1 MRNDLL
7 WFLPRGEPMLAP
19 EPVEDRPG
27 LFDIGDHYPV
37 LRYSVLGI
45 FLILATAAL
54 AIARPVALP
63 VAAGIVFGI
72 VLGPVTDRLIRKG
85 LPAAAAAGVV
95 VIVAALALITIFGLL
110 AAPVAMG
117 IDQLPAILATLRAK
131 LDGLF
136 DIVQRM
142 QGATGSGA
150 PALEVSS
157 GSQFS
162 PLLNIA
168 LTSTS
173 AAGSALIFAATV
185 YFYLAGRRTM
195 KARLLRMCLGRGV
208 RQVADTFFQETE
220 SRIATYF
227 GVVTVINFVVG
238 VLVTALAWAAG
249 FPYPPFWGAMA
260 FVLNYLAFVG
270 PFIGLLLILG
280 AGLTADA
287 SLPQAIWPAA
297 VSLVMHTIE
306 GNIVTPSL
314 IGRRLTMSP
323 FLVFLSF
330 VFWLWLWGPVGAVL
344 STPLLLIG
352 LVMFEVL
359 SSYQASGNESP
370 APVAAPGTEDA
381 EARSMLRSGM
391 TPQSPVAVTR

>member
-1 MRNDLL
+1 MRNDIL
-7 WFLPRGEPMLAP
+7 WFLPRGEPVP
-19 EPVEDRPG
+19 EIPDEKPG
-27 LFDIGDHYPV
+27 LFDIGDHDPV

-45 FLILATAAL
+45 FLIFATAAL

-63 VAAGIVFGI
+63 VTAGIVFGV
-72 VLGPVTDRLIRKG
+72 VLGPLTDRLIRKG
-85 LPAAAAAGVV
+85 LPAPAAAGLVV
-95 VIVAALALITIFGLL
+95 VVGGLALISIFGML

-117 IDQLPAILATLRAK
+117 IDQLPAILATLRTK

-142 QGATGSGA
+142 QGAAGSGA
-150 PALEVSS
+150 PALEVST

-173 AAGSALIFAATV
+173 AAGGVLIFVATV
-185 YFYLAGRRTM
+185 YFYLAGRRTL
-195 KARLLRMCLGRGV
+195 KARLLRMCLGRGA

-227 GVVTVINFVVG
+227 GVVTVINLFVG
-238 VLVTALAWAAG
+238 LFTTALAWAAG

-270 PFIGLLLILG
+270 PFIATILILG
-280 AGLTADA
+280 AGLTADT
-287 SLPQAIWPAA
+287 SLFGAIWPAA
-297 VSLVMHTIE
+297 VFLAMHTIE

-344 STPLLLIG
+344 STPLLLVG

-359 SSYQASGNESP
+359 SSYRAMSEEELAHG
-370 APVAAPGTEDA
+370 AAAPGTEA
-381 EARSMLRSGM
+381 AAPGTEAAAARSMLRSG
-391 TPQSPVAVTR
+391 TGP

>member
-1 MRNDLL
+1 MRNDIL
-7 WFLPRGEPMLAP
+7 WFLPRA
-19 EPVEDRPG
+19 EPVPETNDEKPG
-27 LFDIGDHYPV
+27 LFDIGDHDPV
-37 LRYSVLGI
+37 LRYSALGI
-45 FLILATAAL
+45 FLILGTAAL

-63 VAAGIVFGI
+63 VTAGIVFGI
-72 VLGPVTDRLIRKG
+72 VLGPLTDRLIRKG
-85 LPAAAAAGVV
+85 LPAPGAAGLVV
-95 VIVAALALITIFGLL
+95 VVGGLVLIAIFGLL

-117 IDQLPAILATLRAK
+117 VDQIPAILATLRTK

-136 DIVQRM
+136 DIVHRV
-142 QGATGSGA
+142 QGATGSGG
-150 PALEVSS
+150 PALEVST
-157 GSQFS
+157 GNQFS

-173 AAGSALIFAATV
+173 AAGGVLIFIATV
-185 YFYLAGRRTM
+185 YFYLAGRRTL
-195 KARLLRMCLGRGV
+195 KARLLRMCLGRGA

-227 GVVTVINFVVG
+227 GVVTVINLVVG
-238 VLVTALAWAAG
+238 LLATVLAWAAG

-270 PFIGLLLILG
+270 PFIATVLILG
-280 AGLTADA
+280 AGLTADT
-287 SLPQAIWPAA
+287 SLFGAIWPAA
-297 VSLVMHTIE
+297 VFLGMHAIE

-359 SSYQASGNESP
+359 SSYRSMNEEEASGVP
-370 APVAAPGTEDA
+370 TAGTEA
-381 EARSMLRSGM
+381 SAARSMLRSG
-391 TPQSPVAVTR
+391 AEA

>member
-1 MRNDLL
+1 MRNDIL
-7 WFLPRGEPMLAP
+7 WFLPRA
-19 EPVEDRPG
+19 EPVPENTDEKPG
-27 LFDIGDHYPV
+27 LFDIGDHDPV

-45 FLILATAAL
+45 FLVLGTAAL

-63 VAAGIVFGI
+63 VTAGIVFGI
-72 VLGPVTDRLIRKG
+72 VLGPLTDRLIRKG
-85 LPAAAAAGVV
+85 LPAPGAAGLVV
-95 VIVAALALITIFGLL
+95 VVGGLALVTIFGLL

-117 IDQLPAILATLRAK
+117 IDQLPAILATLRTK

-136 DIVQRM
+136 DIVHRM

-150 PALEVSS
+150 PALEVST
-157 GSQFS
+157 GNQFS

-173 AAGSALIFAATV
+173 AAGGVLIFVATV
-185 YFYLAGRRTM
+185 YFYLAGRRTL
-195 KARLLRMCLGRGV
+195 KARLLRMCLGRGA

-227 GVVTVINFVVG
+227 GVVTVINLVVG
-238 VLVTALAWAAG
+238 LFTTALAWAAG

-270 PFIGLLLILG
+270 PFIATVLILG
-280 AGLTADA
+280 AGLTADT
-287 SLPQAIWPAA
+287 SLFGAVWPAA
-297 VSLVMHTIE
+297 VFLGMHAIE

-359 SSYQASGNESP
+359 SSYRSMSEEEAHGT
-370 APVAAPGTEDA
+370 AAPGTEA
-381 EARSMLRSGM
+381 GAARSMLRSG
-391 TPQSPVAVTR
+391 TGA

>member
-1 MRNDLL
+1 MRNDIL
-7 WFLPRGEPMLAP
+7 WFLPRA
-19 EPVEDRPG
+19 EPVLEVPDEKPG
-27 LFDIGDHYPV
+27 PFDIGDHDPV

-45 FLILATAAL
+45 FLVLGTAAL

-63 VAAGIVFGI
+63 VTAGIIFGV
-72 VLGPVTDRLIRKG
+72 VLGPLTDRLIRKG
-85 LPAAAAAGVV
+85 LPAPAAAGLVV
-95 VIVAALALITIFGLL
+95 VVGGLALISIFGML

-117 IDQLPAILATLRAK
+117 IDQLPAILATLRTK

-150 PALEVSS
+150 PALEVST
-157 GSQFS
+157 GNQFS

-173 AAGSALIFAATV
+173 AAGGVLIFVATV
-185 YFYLAGRRTM
+185 YFYLAGRRTL
-195 KARLLRMCLGRGV
+195 KARLLRMCLGRGA

-227 GVVTVINFVVG
+227 GVVTVINLFVG
-238 VLVTALAWAAG
+238 LFTTALAWAAG

-270 PFIGLLLILG
+270 PFIATILILG
-280 AGLTADA
+280 AGLTADT
-287 SLPQAIWPAA
+287 SLFGALWPAA
-297 VSLVMHTIE
+297 VFLGMHAIE

-359 SSYQASGNESP
+359 SNYRAMSEDELAHG
-370 APVAAPGTEDA
+370 VLAAGTEA
-381 EARSMLRSGM
+381 AAARSMLRSGM
-391 TPQSPVAVTR
+391 GP

>member
-1 MRNDLL
+1 MRNDIL
-7 WFLPRGEPMLAP
+7 WFLPRA
-19 EPVEDRPG
+19 EPVPEIADERPG
-27 LFDIGDHYPV
+27 LFDIGDHDPV
-37 LRYSVLGI
+37 LRYPVLGI
-45 FLILATAAL
+45 FLILGTAAL

-63 VAAGIVFGI
+63 VTAGIVFGI
-72 VLGPVTDRLIRKG
+72 VLGPLTDRLIRKG
-85 LPAAAAAGVV
+85 LPAPGAAGLVV
-95 VIVAALALITIFGLL
+95 VAGGLALIAIFGLL

-117 IDQLPAILATLRAK
+117 IDQLPAILATLRTK

-136 DIVQRM
+136 DIVHRM

-150 PALEVSS
+150 PALEVST
-157 GSQFS
+157 GNQFS

-173 AAGSALIFAATV
+173 AAGGVLIFVATV
-185 YFYLAGRRTM
+185 YFYLAGRRTL
-195 KARLLRMCLGRGV
+195 KARLLRMCLGRGA
-208 RQVADTFFQETE
+208 RQIADTFFQETE

-227 GVVTVINFVVG
+227 GVVTVINLVVG
-238 VLVTALAWAAG
+238 LLTTVLAWAAG

-270 PFIGLLLILG
+270 PFIATVLILG
-280 AGLTADA
+280 AGLTADT
-287 SLPQAIWPAA
+287 SLFGTVWPAA
-297 VSLVMHTIE
+297 AFLGMHAIE

-359 SSYQASGNESP
+359 SSYRSMSEEETHGT
-370 APVAAPGTEDA
+370 VTPGTEA
-381 EARSMLRSGM
+381 GAARSMLRSG
-391 TPQSPVAVTR
+391 TGA